1 MSSSDASPTPNG
13 AKLKNVFKGL
23 KPRGAAAE
31 ARAERLL
38 EALEA
43 AAFAMIMEPKGDR
56 EDLRVFA
63 KSFGKDALERR
74 LSAAGPD
81 SLTGLLERLDPK
93 RRRFPK
99 ATAELVELA
108 LKKVGKIK
116 EPVEQGAKAE
126 PTALP
131 TRDAIFAYTDEAS
144 LRADL
149 EGYSP
154 ELLKR
159 IRLEHG
165 LMYSA
170 LPPPKDKKGE
180 IEHIVASVFRRPQ
193 GSILDQMEFS
203 PRARSLD

>member
-13 AKLKNVFKGL
+13 VKLKNVFKGL
-23 KPRGAAAE
+23 KPKGAAAE

-38 EALEA
+38 DALETA
-43 AAFAMIMEPKGDR
+43 AVGMFMEPRGDR
-56 EDLRVFA
+56 EDLRAFA
-63 KSFGKDALERR
+63 KSFGKEALERK
-74 LSAAGPD
+74 LSAAGPEA
-81 SLTGLLERLDPK
+81 LTGLLERLDPK

-116 EPVEQGAKAE
+116 EPAE
-126 PTALP
+126 AAAPAAPTAIP
-131 TRDAIFAYTDEAS
+131 TRDAIFAFTDEVA
-144 LRADL
+144 LRAHL
-149 EGYSP
+149 EDYP
-154 ELLKR
+154 QDLLKR
-159 IRLEHG
+159 VRLEHG

-180 IEHIVASVFRRPQ
+180 IEHIVASVFRKPQ
-193 GSILDQMEFS
+193 GSILDQMEFA

>member
-23 KPRGAAAE
+23 KPKGAAAE

-43 AAFAMIMEPKGDR
+43 AAFGMIMEPRGDR
-56 EDLRVFA
+56 EDLRAFA

-74 LSAAGPD
+74 LSAAGPEA
-81 SLTGLLERLDPK
+81 LTGLLERLDPK

-99 ATAELVELA
+99 ATAELVDLA

-116 EPVEQGAKAE
+116 EPAE
-126 PTALP
+126 AAGPVAPTSIP
-131 TRDAIFAYTDEAS
+131 TRDAIFAFTDEAA
-144 LRADL
+144 LRAHL
-149 EGYSP
+149 EDYP
-154 ELLKR
+154 QDLLKR
-159 IRLEHG
+159 VRLEHG

-193 GSILDQMEFS
+193 GSILDQMEFA

>member
-1 MSSSDASPTPNG
+1 MSSSDASPTPSG
-13 AKLKNVFKGL
+13 AKLKAAFKGL

-31 ARAERLL
+31 ERGARLL
-38 EALEA
+38 EALELA
-43 AAFAMIMEPKGDR
+43 AMGMILDPKGDR
-56 EDLRVFA
+56 EDLRNFA
-63 KSFGKDALERR
+63 RAFGKDALERR
-74 LSAAGPD
+74 LSAAGPEA
-81 SLTGLLERLDPK
+81 LTTLLERLDPK

-99 ATAELVELA
+99 ATGELVELA
-108 LKKVGKIK
+108 LKKVGKVK
-116 EPVEQGAKAE
+116 EPADSAPE
-126 PTALP
+126 PDRTSMP
-131 TRDAIFAYTDEAS
+131 SRDAIFAYTDEAV

-149 EGYSP
+149 EAYSP
-154 ELLKR
+154 EMLKR

-193 GSILDQMEFS
+193 GSILDQMDFA

>member
-1 MSSSDASPTPNG
+1 MSSSDASQTPNG
-13 AKLKNVFKGL
+13 VKLKNVFKGL
-23 KPRGAAAE
+23 KPKGAAAE

-38 EALEA
+38 AALET
-43 AAFAMIMEPKGDR
+43 AAFSMIMEPKGDR
-56 EDLRVFA
+56 DDLRAFA
-63 KSFGKDALERR
+63 RSFGKDALERR
-74 LSAAGPD
+74 LSAAGPEA
-81 SLTGLLERLDPK
+81 LTGLLERLEPK

-99 ATAELVELA
+99 ATGELVELA
-108 LKKVGKIK
+108 LKKVGKFK
-116 EPVEQGAKAE
+116 EPAE
-126 PTALP
+126 AAAPAAPISLP
-131 TRDAIFAYTDEAS
+131 TRDAIFAYTDEAV

-149 EGYSP
+149 DGYSP
-154 ELLKR
+154 EMLKR

-193 GSILDQMEFS
+193 GSIMDQMDFA